1 MNRLESP
8 IEQAQRDV
16 VKAERRVAY
25 QAARLE
31 RMKSEGCDTTL
42 AEAILD
48 SHKALL
54 RFLRE
59 DLEYLETQT
68 NLSHLH

>member
-8 IEQAQRDV
+8 IERAHLDV
-16 VKAERRVAY
+16 AKAERRVAY

-31 RMKSEGCDTTL
+31 QMKIEGRDTTL

-59 DLEYLETQT
+59 DLEYLETKG
-68 NLSHLH
+68 NWSWH